1 VNLVQTKI
9 NWVGLAGGVTT
20 IAVIIVSL
28 FYPWW
33 LFTAGENLV
42 RANVSPFNT
51 NFSFLGTTFTIP
63 LIYALNIASLLTL
76 AASGIAMLIYSVMPT
91 KTYSKH
97 LLGFA
102 YKKPLIS
109 LVFFVIVLFAITIIF
124 QALFGINVPLE
135 GSYTANLPEN
145 LTLGLTI
152 SVLISAG
159 FQWPFWLA
167 AVAAGLCIAA
177 RFYHKRVATPAQAV
191 PAATAPSSAPPTVPA
206 S

>member
-1 VNLVQTKI
+1 
-9 NWVGLAGGVTT
+9 
-20 IAVIIVSL
+20 VIIASL

-33 LFTAGENLV
+33 LVTAGENLV

-63 LIYALNIASLLTL
+63 LIFALNIASLLTL
-76 AASGIAMLIYSVMPT
+76 VASGIVMLIYSVIPT
-91 KTYSKH
+91 RTYSKH

-102 YKKPLIS
+102 YKKPLFAVLS
-109 LVFFVIVLFAITIIF
+109 FVIVLVVLTLII
-124 QALFGINVPLE
+124 QALFGFNVPLA
-135 GSYTANLPEN
+135 GSSTATLPE
-145 LTLGLTI
+145 TMTFGVTI

-167 AVAAGLCIAA
+167 VASAGLCIAA
-177 RFYHKRVATPAQAV
+177 RLYHRRVASTAQVSA
-191 PAATAPSSAPPTVPA
+191 AATAPSHAPA